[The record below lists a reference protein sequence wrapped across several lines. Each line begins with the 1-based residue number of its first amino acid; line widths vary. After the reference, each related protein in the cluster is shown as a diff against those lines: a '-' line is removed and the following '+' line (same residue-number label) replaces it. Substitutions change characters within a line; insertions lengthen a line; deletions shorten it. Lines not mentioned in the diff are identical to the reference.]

1 MRIAFVSAGAL
12 STFKGLEMPE
22 RADITLFGFN
32 GVGVVSYEKELKGE
46 TIFFEEGAKL
56 SKRDKNIVIFGC
68 ITDAR
73 GHRRKSVAVAENGR
87 IL

>member
-46 TIFFEEGAKL
+46 TIFFEEGGNHL
-56 SKRDKNIVIFGC
+56 
-68 ITDAR
+68 
-73 GHRRKSVAVAENGR
+73 
-87 IL
+87 L